1 MTLDGTTIAVSKRI
15 GGMSWRIDI
24 MASIG
29 RGGARARSGRCGSD
43 RGARGADKGA
53 EPAGPAALALVSGQ
67 RLAVFAEFERDIL
80 RDRVKAGIAQARKE
94 GRPHGRPPTVAK
106 LSPEVRTLA
115 KKGISKRAIAK
126 RLKTSRT
133 SVRRFLGEARGS

>member
-1 MTLDGTTIAVSKRI
+1 VRFDDGATDRQTHAQSLALGGRI

-53 EPAGPAALALVSGQ
+53 EPAGPAALALVSG
-67 RLAVFAEFERDIL
+67 
-80 RDRVKAGIAQARKE
+80 
-94 GRPHGRPPTVAK
+94 P
-106 LSPEVRTLA
+106 
-115 KKGISKRAIAK
+115 
-126 RLKTSRT
+126 
-133 SVRRFLGEARGS
+133 